1 MSNSDETKK
10 NEQNPDFLW
19 DLDILN
25 QELAEEFQKASA
37 GLLKDLNS
45 LQEQM
50 LKKLEEEDEE

>member
-25 QELAEEFQKASA
+25 QELAEEFQKQV
-37 GLLKDLNS
+37 LVFLKILIVYKSKCLRN
-45 LQEQM
+45 
-50 LKKLEEEDEE
+50 